1 LERTRLRSEER
12 DAARNAS
19 RTFVRKPTSQNS
31 KVGAL
36 EKLIRVPRT
45 LDLPRYIDSQDA
57 AVFRHLRVW
66 QEVERLAA

>member
-1 LERTRLRSEER
+1 
-12 DAARNAS
+12 
-19 RTFVRKPTSQNS
+19 VRKPTSQNS

-45 LDLPRYIDSQDA
+45 LDLTRYIDSQDA